1 MKMNNIKSIE
11 ENIFSVEE
19 QKKIA
24 DLISNYSNL
33 NDNQINELSTY
44 IIMYSLHSLLSD
56 DILNHLKIISND
68 KTLTREGSNCPLIW
82 QCGIYN
88 GKYYVFFGKE
98 SKNRFRKGTKSMF
111 YSALVTYGHEFQ
123 HVLRKYQLKNG
134 IIDIKLLIIALEELN
149 IELDKSFYLANYRK
163 LFSEIDAEKT
173 GIKVAY
179 NFFKKYNSSLLS
191 GNYKEFYKYM
201 LDKS

>member
-68 KTLTREGSNCPLIW
+68 KTLTREGSNCPLI
-82 QCGIYN
+82 
-88 GKYYVFFGKE
+88 
-98 SKNRFRKGTKSMF
+98 
-111 YSALVTYGHEFQ
+111 
-123 HVLRKYQLKNG
+123 
-134 IIDIKLLIIALEELN
+134 
-149 IELDKSFYLANYRK
+149 
-163 LFSEIDAEKT
+163 
-173 GIKVAY
+173 
-179 NFFKKYNSSLLS
+179 
-191 GNYKEFYKYM
+191 
-201 LDKS
+201 

>member
-1 MKMNNIKSIE
+1 
-11 ENIFSVEE
+11 
-19 QKKIA
+19 
-24 DLISNYSNL
+24 
-33 NDNQINELSTY
+33 
-44 IIMYSLHSLLSD
+44 
-56 DILNHLKIISND
+56 
-68 KTLTREGSNCPLIW
+68 
-82 QCGIYN
+82 
-88 GKYYVFFGKE
+88 
-98 SKNRFRKGTKSMF
+98 MF

-191 GNYKEFYKYM
+191 GNYKGFYKYM
-201 LDKS
+201 LDKSKFDISLFFTNEEILNYVCFLITNIKDLVPTCLELLDDMPILKCIFHDDGSIIK